1 MKRLLSLFSVC
12 ALMGAQ
18 ILDAKS
24 KTLKPKKEPIIT
36 CVNVDR
42 SGNTA
47 YTKELL
53 SDWDSVIAEDH
64 SKIGKKFKAFWFGP
78 TLWKSAGGIKD
89 ARHNGQ
95 RLEGL
100 AAHLDYMIAKE
111 PKLATKRSEL
121 IWKLNKAEP
130 HVALIQY
137 YQQLQAQG
145 VRLIIATNNDY
156 ETLAVKTRKLNR
168 KLRKKGNKPLT
179 YDAVYCAGSCP
190 ELVNGK
196 TPDGKPAGSVWRGKF
211 TNEYFEKLFRF
222 SEENF
227 GTDRKNTLFIF
238 VDDLKHNID
247 RACRVAK
254 REGVALIA
262 VHKNTSD
269 EKIVMAL
276 QETLSSLTFEMINK
290 KVIEPLRK
298 ELAEMGTFVVDQENK
313 TFVKA

>member
-1 MKRLLSLFSVC
+1 
-12 ALMGAQ
+12 MGAQ
-18 ILDAKS
+18 VLDAKS
-24 KTLKPKKEPIIT
+24 KTLKSKKEPIIT
-36 CVNVDR
+36 SVNVDR
-42 SGNTA
+42 SGDTV

-53 SDWDSVIAEDH
+53 SDWDKVIGEDRG
-64 SKIGKKFKAFWFGP
+64 KAGKKWKAFWFGP

-100 AAHLDYMIAKE
+100 SAHLDYMIAKE
-111 PKLATKRSEL
+111 PKLARKRSEL
-121 IWKLNKAEP
+121 MWKLNKAEP
-130 HVALIQY
+130 HVALIKY
-137 YQQLQAQG
+137 YQELQAQG

-156 ETLAVKTRKLNR
+156 ETLAVKTKMLNR

-190 ELVNGK
+190 ELANGN
-196 TPDGKPAGSVWRGKF
+196 TPDGKPAGSVWLGKF
-211 TNEYFEKLFRF
+211 TDEYFEKLFRF

-227 GTDRKNTLFIF
+227 GTDRKKTLFIF

-269 EKIVMAL
+269 EKVVMAL
-276 QETLSSLTFEMINK
+276 QKTLNSLVFNK
-290 KVIEPLRK
+290 VHKIVE
-298 ELAEMGTFVVDQENK
+298 QQNK
-313 TFVKA
+313 TLVKA

>member
-1 MKRLLSLFSVC
+1 MKRLLSFFFVC
-12 ALMGAQ
+12 ALLGAQ
-18 ILDAKS
+18 VVDAKS
-24 KTLKPKKEPIIT
+24 KTLKPKAEPIIT

-42 SGNTA
+42 SGNTH
-47 YTKELL
+47 YTEELL
-53 SDWDSVIAEDH
+53 SDWDTVIGEDFG
-64 SKIGKKFKAFWFGP
+64 KAGKKWKAFWFGP

-100 AAHLDYMIAKE
+100 SAHLDYMIKKE
-111 PKLATKRSEL
+111 PKLASKRSEL
-121 IWKLNKAEP
+121 MWKLNKAEP

-137 YQQLQAQG
+137 YQQLQADG

-156 ETLAVKTRKLNR
+156 ETLVVKTKKLNR

-190 ELVNGK
+190 ELADGN
-196 TPDGKPAGSVWRGKF
+196 TPDGKPAGSVWLGKF
-211 TNEYFEKLFRF
+211 TDEYFEKLFRF
-222 SEENF
+222 SAERF
-227 GTDRKNTLFIF
+227 GADRKNTLFIF

-269 EKIVMAL
+269 EKVVMAL
-276 QETLSSLTFEMINK
+276 QQTLSSLTFNTVHK
-290 KVIEPLRK
+290 KVIQPLK
-298 ELAEMGTFVVDQENK
+298 DELAEMGTFVIDQENK